1 MEELSFR
8 ELRHTQQKIMDY
20 KNLIA
25 DKIGLINDSGKR
37 VLNPRFFL
45 SGEVAAYKFLCY
57 WEKKME
63 QGEDF
68 IDAKVLGLME
78 DIKWMLYWADQDFAE
93 EDTLIEYEGCNTSLW
108 IDLLAGKSNEAR
120 RKIDRDIVAI
130 AALSEFSK
138 GKEDE
143 ETNDFLRLEEED
155 FDDHISMGY
164 AYGTAH
170 EWLMTLEPEMVER
183 LFTEVLGESEL
194 YKLHF
199 HLFQ

>member
-20 KNLIA
+20 KTLIA

-68 IDAKVLGLME
+68 IDAKVLGLMD

-120 RKIDRDIVAI
+120 RKIDRDIVASSPKGRRMKRQMTSC
-130 AALSEFSK
+130 ALRK
-138 GKEDE
+138 RILMII
-143 ETNDFLRLEEED
+143 FLWATLTARL
-155 FDDHISMGY
+155 MNG
-164 AYGTAH
+164 
-170 EWLMTLEPEMVER
+170 L
-183 LFTEVLGESEL
+183 
-194 YKLHF
+194 
-199 HLFQ
+199 